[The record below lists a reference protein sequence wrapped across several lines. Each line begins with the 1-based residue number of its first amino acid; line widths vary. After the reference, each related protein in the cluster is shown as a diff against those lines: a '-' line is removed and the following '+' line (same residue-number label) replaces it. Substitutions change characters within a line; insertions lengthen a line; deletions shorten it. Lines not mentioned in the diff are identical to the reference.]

1 MIDDEDR
8 DDEGGISEVNR
19 EGKIINKIISP
30 ISQSGKNYFS
40 QNQVVSLVNCQ
51 KVEQKLL

>member
-30 ISQSGKNYFS
+30 ISQSGRNYFS
-40 QNQVVSLVNCQ
+40 QN
-51 KVEQKLL
+51 